1 VLDTLAREVVR
12 TLGAFEPLTVGS
24 GTPELTLLGG
34 TAQLDRLDE
43 YLSERTGLAAARL
56 GLPAP
61 GRIEGLAAAGSPL
74 LYAPAI
80 ALALRGTAQAT
91 TRMNFRQD
99 EFALRLDLGS
109 QLRVLR
115 PTLWLGAVAALLAV
129 LSLVTSTVLE
139 SRRAAAIEA
148 HVARLWTEAFPAKP
162 VPANM
167 LSGLR
172 DELRAA
178 NARAEFL
185 GVYAG
190 NLSAL
195 DVLAEIS
202 RRVPPDLDV
211 VFEELSIDKQVIRMR
226 VQAKSFEAADRLG
239 VELGRFEPFA
249 QARLGAIETDSKT
262 GAKRFNVTISLASE
276 EGHG

>member
-1 VLDTLAREVVR
+1 
-12 TLGAFEPLTVGS
+12 
-24 GTPELTLLGG
+24 
-34 TAQLDRLDE
+34 
-43 YLSERTGLAAARL
+43 
-56 GLPAP
+56 
-61 GRIEGLAAAGSPL
+61 
-74 LYAPAI
+74 
-80 ALALRGTAQAT
+80 
-91 TRMNFRQD
+91 
-99 EFALRLDLGS
+99 
-109 QLRVLR
+109 
-115 PTLWLGAVAALLAV
+115 
-129 LSLVTSTVLE
+129 
-139 SRRAAAIEA
+139 
-148 HVARLWTEAFPAKP
+148 
-162 VPANM
+162 M